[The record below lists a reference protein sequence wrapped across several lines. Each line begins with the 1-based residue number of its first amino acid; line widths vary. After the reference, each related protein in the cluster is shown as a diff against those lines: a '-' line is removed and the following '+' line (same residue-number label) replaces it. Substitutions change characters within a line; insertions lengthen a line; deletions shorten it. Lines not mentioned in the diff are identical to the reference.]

1 VTTTPDPARHIVPE
15 VGLAN
20 DPAPATPA
28 TLALPRRWRVPA
40 WGLCLLLAIVAELTY
55 FTLTTRQ
62 FAGHGT
68 GMLDLSEQFA
78 PTGVLAMGLAMVILT
93 GNIDLSCGANA
104 SLAAVLAGTVLDK
117 GGSPTEAI
125 LLAIAAST
133 LFGLFNG
140 VIVAYVGIDS
150 LLVTLATQFIITS
163 IATSVAGAS
172 PPFGFPG
179 AFTLIGQGAVNDIP
193 IVLLVFLVIAL
204 AVIVTVSYTGPG
216 RSMTLIGYNLR
227 AAEYSGIA
235 IRRTLT
241 VVFTAS
247 GAASGVAGVLLA
259 AYYNSAQPDI
269 GTDLL
274 LPGITAVILGGMD
287 IFGGRGRIG
296 EVVLAVLLLGYLSQG
311 MLIEGDS
318 SLSITMITGLVLIGA
333 LVIKFAFERNLR
345 QQLNARLHRLRTLG
359 LTRDVHG

>member
-1 VTTTPDPARHIVPE
+1 MT
-15 VGLAN
+15 
-20 DPAPATPA
+20 
-28 TLALPRRWRVPA
+28 TLALPHRWRLPV
-40 WGLCLLLAIVAELTY
+40 WGVSLLVAVVIELAY

-68 GMLDLSEQFA
+68 GMLALTEQFA

-93 GNIDLSCGANA
+93 GNIDLSCGASA
-104 SLAAVLAGTVLDK
+104 SLAAVIAGTILEK
-117 GGSPTEAI
+117 GGSPAA
-125 LLAIAAST
+125 AIAAAIAVST

-140 VIVAYVGIDS
+140 LIVAFIGIDS

-179 AFTLIGQGAVNDIP
+179 AFTLIGQGAVNYVP
-193 IVLLVFLVIAL
+193 IALMVFLVIAL
-204 AVIVTVSYTGPG
+204 AVTGCVSYTSLG
-216 RSMTLIGYNLR
+216 RSMTLIGYNPR
-227 AAEYSGIA
+227 AAEYTGIA

-241 VVFTAS
+241 VVFTLC

-269 GTDLL
+269 GTNLL
-274 LPGITAVILGGMD
+274 LPAITAVILGGMD

-296 EVVLAVLLLGYLSQG
+296 EVILAVFLLGFMSQG

-333 LVIKFAFERNLR
+333 LVLKFAFERNLR
-345 QQLNARLHRLRTLG
+345 QRLNERMHRLLSLQGR
-359 LTRDVHG
+359 V

>member
-1 VTTTPDPARHIVPE
+1 MT
-15 VGLAN
+15 
-20 DPAPATPA
+20 
-28 TLALPRRWRVPA
+28 TLALPRRWRLPA
-40 WGLCLLLAIVAELTY
+40 WGLTLLVAVVIELIY

-68 GMLDLSEQFA
+68 GMLALTEQFA

-93 GNIDLSCGANA
+93 GNIDLSCGASA
-104 SLAAVLAGTVLDK
+104 SLAAVIAGTILEK
-117 GGSPTEAI
+117 GGSPAA
-125 LLAIAAST
+125 AIAAAIAVST
-133 LFGLFNG
+133 LFGLVNG
-140 VIVAYVGIDS
+140 LIVAFIGIDS

-179 AFTLIGQGAVNDIP
+179 AFTLIGQGAVNYVP
-193 IVLLVFLVIAL
+193 IALMVFLVIAL
-204 AVIVTVSYTGPG
+204 AVTGCVSYTSLG
-216 RSMTLIGYNLR
+216 RSMTLIGYNPR
-227 AAEYSGIA
+227 AAEYTGIA

-241 VVFTAS
+241 VVFTLC
-247 GAASGVAGVLLA
+247 GAASGVSGVLLA

-269 GTDLL
+269 GTNLL
-274 LPGITAVILGGMD
+274 LPGITAVVLGGMD

-296 EVVLAVLLLGYLSQG
+296 EVILAVFLLGFMSQG

-333 LVIKFAFERNLR
+333 LVLKFAFERNLR
-345 QQLNARLHRLRTLG
+345 QRLNARMHRLLSLQGR
-359 LTRDVHG
+359 V

>member
-1 VTTTPDPARHIVPE
+1 MTTLD
-15 VGLAN
+15 
-20 DPAPATPA
+20 
-28 TLALPRRWRVPA
+28 LPRRWRVPA
-40 WGLCLLLAIVAELTY
+40 WGLCLLVAIVAELAY

-68 GMLDLSEQFA
+68 GMLALSEQFA
-78 PTGVLAMGLAMVILT
+78 PTGILAMGLAMVILT
-93 GNIDLSCGANA
+93 GNIDLSCGASA
-104 SLAAVLAGTVLDK
+104 SLAAVIAGTVLEK
-117 GGSPTEAI
+117 GGSPVEAI
-125 LLAIAAST
+125 LLAIAVST
-133 LFGLFNG
+133 VFGLCNG

-179 AFTLIGQGAVNDIP
+179 SFTLIGQGAINGVP
-193 IVLLVFLVIAL
+193 IALEIFLVIAL
-204 AVIVTVSYTGPG
+204 VVIVTVGYTNVG

-227 AAEYSGIA
+227 AAEYTGIP

-241 VVFTAS
+241 AVFTLC

-274 LPGITAVILGGMD
+274 LPAITAVILGGMD

-296 EVVLAVLLLGYLSQG
+296 EVVLAVILLGYMSQG

-318 SLSITMITGLVLIGA
+318 SLAITMITGLVLIGA

-345 QQLNARLHRLRTLG
+345 QRLAARMQRLRTLSG
-359 LTRDVHG
+359 GAHS